1 MLRLLLA
8 SVLLPGATAL
18 LLPGV
23 RHASAVQRCT
33 APRACDGLP
42 DFVVELE
49 EPMLDEEI
57 TAPAEEVTAAAPP
70 AAPDPPAPSMA
81 GSTIAAVPDG
91 EWIISE
97 ENGVHS
103 LEVGVAG
110 KTMHFESGLMA
121 KLSSGAVS
129 LQVGAT
135 NVFCA
140 ATFERKDD
148 PDPIDFTPL
157 RVDYFERSS
166 SVGRT
171 KGGANPSPSPNPNRS
186 PSPSP
191 NPDRSPNPNPDQAAT
206 SSATAGR
213 RRTRPWSRG

>member
-1 MLRLLLA
+1 MLRVVLA
-8 SVLLPGATAL
+8 AVLLPGATAL

-57 TAPAEEVTAAAPP
+57 TAPAEEVTAAAAPPAAPP

-157 RVDYFERSS
+157 RLGLGSGLGLGLGLRL
-166 SVGRT
+166 GL
-171 KGGANPSPSPNPNRS
+171 GLG
-186 PSPSP
+186 
-191 NPDRSPNPNPDQAAT
+191 
-206 SSATAGR
+206 TAPR
-213 RRTRPWSRG
+213 RA

>member
-8 SVLLPGATAL
+8 AVLLPGATAL

-42 DFVVELE
+42 EFVVELE

-57 TAPAEEVTAAAPP
+57 TAPAEEVTTAAAAPP

-129 LQVGAT
+129 LQVGGT

-148 PDPIDFTPL
+148 PEPIDFTPL

-171 KGGANPSPSPNPNRS
+171 KGGAMPLAPRPSPSP
-186 PSPSP
+186 
-191 NPDRSPNPNPDQAAT
+191 
-206 SSATAGR
+206 
-213 RRTRPWSRG
+213 